1 MKTRIKTNRILSF
14 LVSVL
19 LVISLFGTFS
29 INTSAAVT
37 TKKQKSYDIAIAFD
51 NSGSMYDNKS
61 WCRAKYA
68 MEIFASMLDY
78 EKGDRLRIYPMWEV
92 ATDGSTPVPSGNP
105 MESSAP
111 VIIDGNDDIDKIS
124 NLYTIHASGTPFT
137 PVTKA
142 YEYLVSSSASEK
154 WLIVLSDGAFDGA
167 EKNESVLRDRL
178 ISMATNGNIK
188 IQYLGFAGAKEIASD
203 VANGM
208 YAKKSTDV
216 SLMSDLVDICNSI
229 FQRSILPAEYY
240 NNNTLNIDLSMRKVI
255 VFVQGQGARIESL
268 KKSDG
273 GSVAILQESGQRKYS
288 QISVGKYYQT
298 ATPPIDDS
306 LYGEVVTF
314 DECPKG
320 QYTLNCPGAKNV
332 QIFYEPDVDIKV
344 SLTDENGNSVDVSTD
359 GIDAGEYTIS
369 SIIVDGTTG
378 EDVTNHKLMG
388 NDVLFTT
395 YVRGSNE
402 SSAKR
407 YENGAKI
414 RFEPD
419 DKTEVIVE
427 GTYLKDYTIST
438 KDDPNAFPL
447 PLFVREQSLDFAVQL
462 SQLNTDYKIASHA
475 EWKPIKATLSI
486 DGRPLSE
493 AELQRTDVSFKM
505 SNGISFYAEAVPNES
520 AYNLYVGRDENNNV
534 DMPPVGN
541 YDLEIM
547 FSYVDEY
554 GKQFDRSCEVSV
566 NVVCDLSVTAVVE
579 QSQAWYKIRD
589 HEKWKP
595 IKLQMTVDG
604 APLTEEQLA
613 RVQPTVSFNNN
624 LPYRC
629 EMSPTDSSY
638 YVYIGSDENGN
649 YVEPSTGK
657 YKMQVSATFVDEYG
671 NSFSDDDTVSFEI
684 QRYSKIWR
692 ILIWILAFL
701 ILLVL
706 WLLYMMQK
714 VLPKSIVKDTANF
727 NTMSSGELD
736 SSFVDVEY
744 SRKGKSLTISG
755 SPAVDFNEQCSASFD
770 LRAVDNRFTKSNRRR
785 IAIVGINSVCDE
797 VKIAGTKYVNY
808 DGQWIKVTD
817 VKKAEH
823 GYAVSPT
830 DQEISCSPR
839 FEFSRAGGLSNLTCK
854 TKTVK

>member
-1 MKTRIKTNRILSF
+1 METKIKNSRILSF
-14 LVSVL
+14 SA
-19 LVISLFGTFS
+19 LVIILIYLLTVFS
-29 INTSAAVT
+29 IIASADI
-37 TKKQKSYDIAIAFD
+37 TKKTKSYDIAIAFD
-51 NSGSMYDNKS
+51 NSGSMYDNQS

-78 EKGDRLRIYPMWEV
+78 EKGDRLRIFPMWEV
-92 ATDGSTPVPSGNP
+92 KTDGTTPIPSEHETP
-105 MESSAP
+105 QESSAP
-111 VIIDGNDDIDKIS
+111 IIIDSNDDIDKIS
-124 NLYTIHASGTPFT
+124 NLYTINAGGTPFT

-142 YEYLVSSSASEK
+142 YEHLVSSSASEK

-167 EKNESVLRDRL
+167 EKNTSVLRERL
-178 ISMATNGNIK
+178 ISMATNGDIK
-188 IQYLGFAGAKEIASD
+188 IQYLGFAGTDEIASD

-216 SLMSDLVDICNSI
+216 SLMSDLVDICNAI

-255 VFVQGQGARIESL
+255 VFVQGQGAKIESL

-288 QISVGKYYQT
+288 KISVGKYWQT

-320 QYTLNCPGAKNV
+320 QYVLSCPGAKNV

-388 NDVLFTT
+388 NDVSFAT

-414 RFEPD
+414 KFEPD

-427 GTYLKDYTIST
+427 ATYLKDYTIST

-447 PLFVREQSLDFAVQL
+447 PLFVREQSIDFNVQL
-462 SQLNTDYKIASHA
+462 SQLNTDYKIASSA
-475 EWKPIKATLSI
+475 DWNPIKATLSI
-486 DGRPLSE
+486 DERPLSE

-534 DMPPVGN
+534 DMPPVGT
-541 YDLEIM
+541 YDLGIM
-547 FSYVDEY
+547 FSYIDEY
-554 GKQFDRSCEVSV
+554 GKQFDRSCEASV

-579 QSQAWYKIRD
+579 QSQLWYKIRD

-595 IKLQMTVDG
+595 IKLQMTIDG

-613 RVQPTVSFNNN
+613 RVQPTVNFGNN

-629 EMSPTDSSY
+629 EISPTDSSY

-657 YKMQVSATFVDEYG
+657 YKMQASATFVDEYG
-671 NSFSDDDTVSFEI
+671 NSFSDEDAASFDI
-684 QRYSKIWR
+684 QRYSKFWQWLFWVL
-692 ILIWILAFL
+692 ILIAIIILIMMILNHPTLPSSIYLNVKRTCQPVKINNTSIGLSTDLYPGEIKCEAKACTPLKDRGKPTAAF
-701 ILLVL
+701 
-706 WLLYMMQK
+706 
-714 VLPKSIVKDTANF
+714 
-727 NTMSSGELD
+727 
-736 SSFVDVEY
+736 
-744 SRKGKSLTISG
+744 
-755 SPAVDFNEQCSASFD
+755 
-770 LRAVDNRFTKSNRRR
+770 
-785 IAIVGINSVCDE
+785 E
-797 VKIAGTKYVNY
+797 VKGLRPIGSVNWYAIDESKFKKVNGKYLNE
-808 DGQWIKVTD
+808 DGETIEQVKPRVRISDNTELSWNTNRHTVTGRIYINHN
-817 VKKAEH
+817 E
-823 GYAVSPT
+823 
-830 DQEISCSPR
+830 
-839 FEFSRAGGLSNLTCK
+839 
-854 TKTVK
+854 